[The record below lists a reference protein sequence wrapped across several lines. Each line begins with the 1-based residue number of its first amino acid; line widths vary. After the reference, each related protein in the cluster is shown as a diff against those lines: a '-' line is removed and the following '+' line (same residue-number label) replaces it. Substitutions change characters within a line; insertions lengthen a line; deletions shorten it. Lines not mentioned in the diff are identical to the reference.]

1 MIRKITIFIVIIL
14 STLSVFPGCVDIFQ
28 DIPTIYEST
37 PTKISYNIK
46 YGYQVECIGTGKYE
60 INYRCDI
67 PESIKTTSYSLLYNR
82 NYSLLTTVNN
92 SYLFWNISGE
102 NDDTFDLGISAHI
115 ESESNLISDLN
126 GEGALTLEE
135 LISSNPKIVK
145 QYSQSQSFEDRIL
158 IDTYNSNIKLIANN
172 ILNQSK
178 TNNSFLIAKSIF
190 IWLKEN
196 TDYQIH
202 DGQGDVQP
210 ALVTLQKRAGDCDDL
225 SFLYISL
232 CRAVGIPARFVRGYL
247 IKREGKNVA
256 ATAHAWAEVFVGSNI
271 GNKGWVTV
279 ECACCTTSI
288 EADINQNFG
297 VEDAFHLRLFV
308 DDGSND
314 SLNISLSGIHV
325 QYYEKINI
333 ELQSFVIVENYL
345 ELRSDQL
352 VVTKDNKRYY
362 Q

>member
-1 MIRKITIFIVIIL
+1 MNRKITFFIVIIL
-14 STLSVFPGCVDIFQ
+14 STLSVISGCIDIFQ
-28 DIPTIYEST
+28 DIPTTYEST
-37 PTKISYNIK
+37 PTKISYDIK

-60 INYRCDI
+60 ISYRCDI
-67 PESIKTTSYSLLYNR
+67 PEAMKTKSYSLLYNL

-92 SYLFWNISGE
+92 SYIYWNISKE
-102 NDDTFDLGISAHI
+102 NGATYELGISAHI

-126 GEGALTLEE
+126 GEDALALEE
-135 LISSNPKIVK
+135 LIISYPEKVDQFTQA
-145 QYSQSQSFEDRIL
+145 QYKEDRIL
-158 IDTYNSNIKLIANN
+158 IDPYNSNIKLIANN

-178 TNNSFLIAKSIF
+178 TNNSFLIAKSLF

-196 TDYQIH
+196 TEYQIH

-210 ALVTLQKRAGDCDDL
+210 ALITLQKRAGDCDDL

-256 ATAHAWAEVFVGSNI
+256 ATAHAWTEVFVGSNI

-308 DDGSND
+308 DDGSNN
-314 SLNISLSGIHV
+314 SLNISLSGIHA
-325 QYYEKINI
+325 QYYDKINI
-333 ELQSFVIVENYL
+333 EFQSFVIVENYL